1 MNLRDLLH
9 LMIQKRSSDLHLKEG
24 RPPIMRIDGRLTPL
38 EMEILSNAD
47 MREIIQTMT
56 DEKTRKKFEEN
67 NEMDLAYNLEGVAR
81 FRANAFKQMGKLEVV
96 MRAIPIKIPTL
107 EELNMPPVLK
117 EIALYPRGLV
127 LVTGTTGSGKSTTL
141 AAMINAINES
151 YYHHIVTIEDPI
163 EFVHTDKRCSITQRE
178 VGLDTDNFSNALR
191 YVLRQDPDVI
201 LIGEMRDMITVGTA
215 ISAAETGHMVF
226 STLHTMDTI
235 QTINRILDFFPKE
248 QQVQV
253 RSQLASALK
262 AVISLRLVTKADGI
276 GRVPAAEVMIVT
288 PTIKGLIEEGRF
300 SLIKD
305 MIKDGEKDGLQTFDQ
320 SLIRLYKQG
329 LITVEEAKQNASS
342 PQEIDLA
349 MKGITSSKS
358 SAQSILDTMMK
369 EQGQKEQ
376 TGEIKRGRQLLD
388 SGKFA
393 EAHEVFEKLL
403 LKFPANKEAS
413 ECLKTAKAGLNSE
426 QHQEAVRTII
436 NEGMMIYKKG
446 NIRGA
451 IVKWQ
456 EGLGLD
462 PGNVQIKSYIK
473 SAEENIGRAAQ
484 IPGILEQGVE
494 IYKTGN
500 IEGAI
505 AKWQEVFKLDANN
518 AQAKTYITG
527 ARHKA
532 AELKL
537 KREIEALYKR
547 GNEER
552 DKGNPI
558 EGMLYMK
565 RALDLKPDSKEIAES
580 FTKMKNELSNEKFG
594 NDVEAEVAGEAFK
607 MCVDSLA
614 AEDYLGALKEIK
626 KVIEKR
632 PLDKKAKDYQEKIK
646 NAFKDRL
653 EELQGN
659 AEEAYGARD
668 LAGAMSYSKAVLKID
683 PASEFALK
691 YIRDLKPVI
700 DEEVK
705 KAYSEAMDFYGKG
718 ALKESKEK
726 LEAILLLDAENHT
739 AKKRLEEVKQRL
751 SAVGGV

>member
-24 RPPIMRIDGRLTPL
+24 RPPIMRVDGRLTPL
-38 EMEILSNAD
+38 EMEILSAAD

-56 DEKTRKKFEEN
+56 DEKTRKKFEET

-81 FRANAFKQMGKLEVV
+81 FRANAFRQMGKLEVV

-127 LVTGTTGSGKSTTL
+127 LVTGTTGSGKSTSL

-163 EFVHTDKRCSITQRE
+163 EFVHTDKRSSITQRE
-178 VGLDTDNFSNALR
+178 VGLDTDSFGNALR

-201 LIGEMRDMITVGTA
+201 LIGEMRDMVTVGTA

-235 QTINRILDFFPKE
+235 QTINRVLDFFPKE

-253 RSQLASALK
+253 RSQLAGALK
-262 AVISLRLVTKADGI
+262 AVISLRLVTKADGV
-276 GRVPAAEVMIVT
+276 GRVPAAEIMIVT
-288 PTIKGLIEEGRF
+288 PTIRGLIEEGRF
-300 SLIKD
+300 GLIKD
-305 MIKDGEKDGLQTFDQ
+305 LIKDGEKDGLQTFDQ

-329 LITVEEAKQNASS
+329 LITIDEAKKNATS
-342 PQEIDLA
+342 PQELDLA

-369 EQGQKEQ
+369 EQGGKEQ
-376 TGEIKRGRQLLD
+376 ASELKRGKQLLD
-388 SGKFA
+388 AGKFG
-393 EAHEVFEKLL
+393 EAHLVFEKLL
-403 LKFPANKEAS
+403 LKFPDNKEAA
-413 ECLKTAKAGLNSE
+413 ENLKAAKAGLNSE
-426 QHQEAVRTII
+426 QHQENVRTII
-436 NEGMMIYKKG
+436 NEGMLIYKKG

-462 PGNVQIKSYIK
+462 PGNVQLKSYIK
-473 SAEENIGRAAQ
+473 SAEENMGRAAQ

-500 IEGAI
+500 IEAAI
-505 AKWQEVFKLDANN
+505 EKWQEVFKLDQNN
-518 AQAKTYITG
+518 MQAKTYIAG

-537 KREIEALYKR
+537 KRETEGLYKR
-547 GNEER
+547 GMEEN

-558 EGMLYMK
+558 EGLLYLK
-565 RALDLKPDSKEIAES
+565 RALDLKPDSKEI
-580 FTKMKNELSNEKFG
+580 NENFEKVKSILLSEKFG
-594 NDVEAEVAGEAFK
+594 NDVESEVAAEAFK
-607 MCVDSLA
+607 FCIESLS
-614 AEDYLGALKEIK
+614 AEDYLGAVKEIK

-632 PLDKKAKDYQEKIK
+632 PLDKKAKDYHERIK
-646 NAFKDRL
+646 NCFKSRL
-653 EELQGN
+653 EELHESV
-659 AEEAYGARD
+659 EEAYSARD
-668 LAGAMSYSKAVLKID
+668 LSKAMSLSRKILKMD
-683 PASEFALK
+683 PSSEFALK
-691 YIRDLKPVI
+691 YIKDLKPVI
-700 DEEVK
+700 EDEVK
-705 KAYSEAMDFYGKG
+705 KIYSEAMELYGRG
-718 ALKESKEK
+718 SLKESKEK
-726 LEAILLLDAENHT
+726 LEAILLLDAENST
-739 AKKRLEEVKQRL
+739 AKKRLEEINQRL
-751 SAVGGV
+751 SAIGGV